1 MTLESIYKPIT
12 DDLKKVDSLLASSI
26 RESSNQSV
34 LEMSNS
40 LSGISSGKKL
50 RPALVIL
57 SKKAASAGNGNGD
70 VEMGG
75 LITLATA
82 VELIHLA
89 SLIHDDILDKATVRR
104 GKPSVNTVLGNDISI
119 VFGDYIY
126 SKAFELIGKCRN
138 PDIFECISRTIYN
151 MCEGELIQI
160 CQRGNLNLPV
170 DKYIAV
176 VKKKTASLL
185 ATCCHAG
192 AILGNHGQTVQTA
205 LKEFG
210 MNFGIAFQIIDDC
223 RDIVSGENTLG
234 RKPGQDALTGDITLP
249 LLNLLAIASGEEKK
263 KIKTILAS
271 SPDSRD
277 AETIRNMFI
286 DSGAMETTRKTALD
300 YVGMARSQLKG
311 LESSDY
317 KKSLYG
323 LTDYIAESF

>member
-1 MTLESIYKPIT
+1 MTLENIYKPIS

-26 RESSNQSV
+26 RESTNQSV
-34 LEMSNS
+34 LDMSNS
-40 LSGISSGKKL
+40 LSGLTSGKKL

-57 SKKAASAGNGNGD
+57 SEKAASAGNGNG
-70 VEMGG
+70 VREMER

-104 GKPSVNTVLGNDISI
+104 GKPSVNTVLGNDVSI

-138 PDIFECISRTIYN
+138 PDIFECISQAIYV
-151 MCEGELIQI
+151 MCEGELIQV

-176 VKKKTASLL
+176 VKKKTAMLL
-185 ATCCHAG
+185 ATCCQAG

-210 MNFGIAFQIIDDC
+210 MNFGVAFQIIDDC

-249 LLNLLAIASGEEKK
+249 LLNLLDVASRTEKK

-277 AETIRNMFI
+277 AETIREMFI

-300 YVGMARSQLKG
+300 YIGRARSQLEE

-317 KKSLYG
+317 RKSLYG
-323 LTDYIAESF
+323 LTEYIAESF

>member
-1 MTLESIYKPIT
+1 MNLENIYKPIS

-34 LEMSNS
+34 LDMGNS
-40 LSGISSGKKL
+40 LSGVSSGKKL

-57 SKKAASAGNGNGD
+57 SEKAASAGNGNG
-70 VEMGG
+70 VRKMER

-104 GKPSVNTVLGNDISI
+104 GKPSVNSVLGNDISI

-138 PDIFECISRTIYN
+138 PDVFECISQAIYI
-151 MCEGELIQI
+151 MCEGELIQV

-170 DKYIAV
+170 EKYIAV
-176 VKKKTASLL
+176 VKKKTAKLL
-185 ATCCHAG
+185 ATCCHVG
-192 AILGNHGQTVQTA
+192 AMLGNHGQNIQTA

-210 MNFGIAFQIIDDC
+210 MNFGVAFQIIDDC

-234 RKPGQDALTGDITLP
+234 RKPGQDALAGDITLP
-249 LLNLLAIASGEEKK
+249 LLNLLDIASGAEKK

-277 AETIRNMFI
+277 AEKIREMFL
-286 DSGAMETTRKTALD
+286 DSGAMETTRKTAFD
-300 YVGMARSQLKG
+300 YIGRARNRLEE

-317 KKSLYG
+317 RKSLYG

>member
-1 MTLESIYKPIT
+1 MTLESIYKPIS

-34 LEMSNS
+34 LDMGNS
-40 LSGISSGKKL
+40 LSGVSSGKKL

-57 SKKAASAGNGNGD
+57 SEKAASAGNGNG
-70 VEMGG
+70 VRKMER

-104 GKPSVNTVLGNDISI
+104 GKPSVNAVLGDDVSI

-138 PDIFECISRTIYN
+138 PDIFECISQAIYI
-151 MCEGELIQI
+151 MCEGELIQV

-176 VKKKTASLL
+176 VKKKTAKLL
-185 ATCCHAG
+185 ATCCHVG
-192 AILGNHGQTVQTA
+192 AILGNHGQNVQTA

-249 LLNLLAIASGEEKK
+249 LLNLLDVASGAEKQ

-277 AETIRNMFI
+277 AETIREMFL
-286 DSGAMETTRKTALD
+286 DSGAMETTRKTALG
-300 YVGMARSQLKG
+300 YIGRARSRLKE

-317 KKSLYG
+317 RKSLYG

>member
-1 MTLESIYKPIT
+1 LATSIAG
-12 DDLKKVDSLLASSI
+12 SN
-26 RESSNQSV
+26 NQSV

-40 LSGISSGKKL
+40 LSGVISGKKL

-57 SKKAASAGNGNGD
+57 SEKAASASNGNG
-70 VEMGG
+70 GG
-75 LITLATA
+75 NGTGLVTLATA
-82 VELIHLA
+82 VELIHFA

-138 PDIFECISRTIYN
+138 PDVFECISQAIYI
-151 MCEGELIQI
+151 MCEGELIQV
-160 CQRGNLNLPV
+160 CQRGNLELSEEQ
-170 DKYIAV
+170 YIAV

-192 AILGNHGQTVQTA
+192 AIMGNHGQTVRTS

-223 RDIVSGENTLG
+223 RDIASAESTLG
-234 RKPGQDALTGDITLP
+234 RKPGQDAVAGDITLP
-249 LLNLLAIASGEEKK
+249 LLNLLDIASPAEKK
-263 KIKTILAS
+263 RIKKILETEPS
-271 SPDSRD
+271 SKGT
-277 AETIRNMFI
+277 ETIRDMFI
-286 DSGAMETTRKTALD
+286 NSGAMETTKKTALD
-300 YVGMARSQLKG
+300 YIDRAKG
-311 LESSDY
+311 ELGELENSDY

>member
-1 MTLESIYKPIT
+1 MTLENIYKPIN

-40 LSGISSGKKL
+40 LSGVSSGKKL

-57 SKKAASAGNGNGD
+57 SEKAASAGNGNGD
-70 VEMGG
+70 RKMEG

-104 GKPSVNTVLGNDISI
+104 GKPSINTVLGDDISI

-138 PDIFECISRTIYN
+138 PDIFECISRAIYI

-160 CQRGNLNLPV
+160 SQRGNLNLPV

-176 VKKKTASLL
+176 VKKKTAKLL
-185 ATCCHAG
+185 ATCCQVG
-192 AILGNHGQTVQTA
+192 AILGNHGQDVQTA

-210 MNFGIAFQIIDDC
+210 MNFGVAFQIIDDC

-234 RKPGQDALTGDITLP
+234 RKPGQDAHTGDITLP
-249 LLNLLAIASGEEKK
+249 LLNLLDVASGAEKK
-263 KIKTILAS
+263 KIKTILTS

-277 AETIRNMFI
+277 AETIREMFL

-300 YVGMARSQLKG
+300 YIGRARNRLKE

-317 KKSLYG
+317 RKSLYG

>member
-1 MTLESIYKPIT
+1 MTLDSIYKPIS

-26 RESSNQSV
+26 RESTNQSV
-34 LEMSNS
+34 LDMSNS
-40 LSGISSGKKL
+40 LSGLSGGKKL

-57 SKKAASAGNGNGD
+57 SEKAASAGNGDGNI
-70 VEMGG
+70 EG

-104 GKPSVNTVLGNDISI
+104 GKPSVNAVLGNDISI

-138 PDIFECISRTIYN
+138 PDIFKCISQAIYI
-151 MCEGELIQI
+151 MCEGELIQV

-170 DKYIAV
+170 DKYIDV
-176 VKKKTASLL
+176 VKKKTAMLL
-185 ATCCHAG
+185 ATCCQAG

-210 MNFGIAFQIIDDC
+210 MNFGVAFQIIDDC

-249 LLNLLAIASGEEKK
+249 LLNLLDIASRTEKK

-277 AETIRNMFI
+277 AKTIREMFI
-286 DSGAMETTRKTALD
+286 DSGAMETTRKTALC
-300 YVGMARSQLKG
+300 YIGRARSRLEE

-317 KKSLYG
+317 RKSLYG